1 MPRQLVRRFRIPFAC
16 AAGVLAALLCPALP
30 AQSAAEEGATGLSV
44 RSAAYSADAN
54 TVVVELAND
63 TQRPLTAYGLD
74 ITVTAGGK
82 TIAHTGYG
90 ADLLNLILNAR
101 SKKGAADSWEGA
113 IRPGDAHTD
122 TIPANVPPDTEASG
136 PVEVHVEVV
145 AALWSDGT
153 VEGTN
158 QFMIRQMQDGR
169 AATLRAEE
177 KVLDLLDTHGAEQE
191 MQSRIGGVLNDLA
204 LLTKAS
210 APGADIPASEMLNSA
225 VLSEAAANLTKI
237 RSSEKAAAQLQAYA
251 VEFAAQHQRRV
262 ALLQSMG
269 QA

>member
-1 MPRQLVRRFRIPFAC
+1 MLLKPARRLGSPLAC
-16 AAGVLAALLCPALP
+16 AVVVLAALNCPALP
-30 AQSAAEEGATGLSV
+30 GQSGTEATASGLAV
-44 RSAAYSADAN
+44 RSATFNAAAN
-54 TVVVELAND
+54 TVVVELTNE
-63 TQRPLTAYGLD
+63 TQKSVTGYGLD
-74 ITVTAGGK
+74 ITVTVGTK

-101 SKKGAADSWEGA
+101 GKKDAADSWEGA

-136 PVEVHVEVV
+136 PVEVRVEVV
-145 AALWSDGT
+145 AALWSDGS
-153 VEGTN
+153 VEGAN

-177 KVLDLLDTHGAEQE
+177 KVLAILDAHNGDAEI
-191 MQSRIGGVLNDLA
+191 QSRIGGVLNDLA
-204 LLTKAS
+204 LLVKAPE
-210 APGADIPASEMLNSA
+210 PGVEVPASEMLNSA
-225 VLSEAAANLTKI
+225 VLSDAVTNLTKI
-237 RSSEKAAAQLQAYA
+237 KASEKAPAQLQAYRA
-251 VEFAAQHQRRV
+251 EFTAQHERRV